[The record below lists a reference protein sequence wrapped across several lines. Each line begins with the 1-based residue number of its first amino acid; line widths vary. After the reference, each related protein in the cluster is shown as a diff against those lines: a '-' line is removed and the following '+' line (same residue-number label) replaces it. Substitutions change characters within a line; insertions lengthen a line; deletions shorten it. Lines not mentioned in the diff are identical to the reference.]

1 MNTIEAKMGGS
12 LVYVM
17 ILITFLGILSIGF
30 LYMTESSRRAVMNNR
45 AYIEARTAAR
55 SIHQSFCEAVSSNT
69 SEAMDMLWA
78 CFEED
83 CEAAGG
89 EYETAAGHGEPEEDL
104 EGLLIEEDG
113 GTAQLQWEAFLRDC
127 LEEKAYVAAGGAEL
141 PEQMSVR
148 ITLTAFPLKSKATVH
163 TAVVCNGYHFS
174 MNGDILFDNLE
185 GSSLDLG
192 RGFAIC
198 TEGGVCRYYGD
209 E

>member
-1 MNTIEAKMGGS
+1 MNKIEAKMGGS

-17 ILITFLGILSIGF
+17 ILITFLGILSAGF

-89 EYETAAGHGEPEEDL
+89 EYETAAGDGEPEEDL

-127 LEEKAYVAAGGAEL
+127 LEEKAYVATGGEEL

-163 TAVVCNGYHFS
+163 TAVVYNRYHFS